1 MEKGGSS
8 SLESIHATYVQY
20 VYLSSRNKS
29 LCKKD
34 TYLNRLEYLTFSNL
48 RDSYN
53 QEFRS
58 KDNTL
63 AECKRINLL
72 SCDISTIL
80 ALLAGLD
87 CLAYALLLLCAYK
100 TGADLFRSI
109 LFLRAIVNLR
119 EKCVTTSCLDE
130 NILLSRAYLFHRSNK
145 FLSSGTS

>member
-1 MEKGGSS
+1 MADEVIISM

-87 CLAYALLLLCAYK
+87 CLAYALLLL
-100 TGADLFRSI
+100 
-109 LFLRAIVNLR
+109 
-119 EKCVTTSCLDE
+119 
-130 NILLSRAYLFHRSNK
+130 
-145 FLSSGTS
+145 